1 MDSQCSVMY
10 SVEPAHSRCQRYLL
24 LVSLFFKIGTTGFLL
39 NVMGRDGKMAK
50 WNLPPSKN
58 PGNAPDKE
66 LVPIGPSVMAFSIIL
81 YNTLKDTI

>member
-1 MDSQCSVMY
+1 
-10 SVEPAHSRCQRYLL
+10 
-24 LVSLFFKIGTTGFLL
+24 
-39 NVMGRDGKMAK
+39 MGRDGKMAK